1 MLVRCGWTSA
11 HSWSVRSQVL
21 PRRYVLCSAI
31 ATAIAPVGLT
41 KVLCCLQAV
50 GAFALSLPLAALELA
65 VRDVV
70 NAAASSDRHGHEE
83 QALALAET
91 LLDVGGRKQST
102 AALALVQHAEFD
114 ARRLPRWAKLLDEAT
129 ALVVRSV
136 PVSSAV
142 DGAPQVTPGR
152 LARAKRVLET
162 ASVLLSSLPALRSAR
177 TEARGSDGGAASTV
191 AALV

>member
-1 MLVRCGWTSA
+1 MVS
-11 HSWSVRSQVL
+11 
-21 PRRYVLCSAI
+21 
-31 ATAIAPVGLT
+31 
-41 KVLCCLQAV
+41 
-50 GAFALSLPLAALELA
+50 
-65 VRDVV
+65 
-70 NAAASSDRHGHEE
+70 AAASFDRRGHEE

-91 LLDVGGRKQST
+91 LLGVGGRGQSA

-129 ALVVRSV
+129 ALVVQSV
-136 PVSSAV
+136 PVSGGA

-162 ASVLLSSLPALRSAR
+162 ASAVLASLPALRSAR
-177 TEARGSDGGAASTV
+177 TEARGPRGGAAATV